1 MASTQFT
8 ALIRLPFP
16 RGNFVDPPQAQWDAE
31 KDRQLWKVI
40 SKSSKT
46 SDLNWVELAS
56 KFQVPPTFLLQQA
69 AWLYERH
76 FEHVRNQMRRSAV
89 PQSQHL
95 VHLVAEAHSLPWVV
109 SRCSELAVVALATHG
124 RLLPCLAIARIVR
137 VSACRM
143 WLSLLQC

>member
-76 FEHVRNQMRRSAV
+76 FEHVRNQEGATATFGRRSTVAIIPPTSATAKNSYAP
-89 PQSQHL
+89 PQQARQRSR
-95 VHLVAEAHSLPWVV
+95 VARAISNGQQG
-109 SRCSELAVVALATHG
+109 AGALDLRG
-124 RLLPCLAIARIVR
+124 G
-137 VSACRM
+137 SAE
-143 WLSLLQC
+143 